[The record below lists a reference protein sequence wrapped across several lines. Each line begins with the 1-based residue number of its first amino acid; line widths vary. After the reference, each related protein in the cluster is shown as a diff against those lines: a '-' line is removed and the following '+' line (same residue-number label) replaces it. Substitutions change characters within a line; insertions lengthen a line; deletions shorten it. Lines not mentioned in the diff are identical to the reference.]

1 MCATPSFQTIMQN
14 QIDRLV
20 YPFSPNRSHCSIPR
34 SHTPPLLIPPKHYHT
49 TTYPPSFQHHKHPT
63 FTHPYTYTIS
73 EKKHQQIHTHLVLLP
88 LPLTPFDLPPHLIS
102 HPPSTSLSTSPFIFS
117 APHNTPSQPISP
129 SLRALKSLFTSS
141 FMMHI
146 FEEGEGRGGGDGIRR
161 GRRRGN
167 EEKKRKEKREGVGG
181 GGRGR
186 GRADAKA
193 SKEKKQVKRAETA
206 ECVRDL
212 ESYVEV

>member
-1 MCATPSFQTIMQN
+1 MQHRLFKLSCKIKSTVSCTLFPPTDHIAQSHAPTLPLFSSLPNTITPRRT
-14 QIDRLV
+14 
-20 YPFSPNRSHCSIPR
+20 PHRSNITNTQPSHI
-34 SHTPPLLIPPKHYHT
+34 HTPIPSPK
-49 TTYPPSFQHHKHPT
+49 
-63 FTHPYTYTIS
+63 
-73 EKKHQQIHTHLVLLP
+73 KKHQQIHTHLVLLP
-88 LPLTPFDLPPHLIS
+88 LPLTPFDLPPHPIS